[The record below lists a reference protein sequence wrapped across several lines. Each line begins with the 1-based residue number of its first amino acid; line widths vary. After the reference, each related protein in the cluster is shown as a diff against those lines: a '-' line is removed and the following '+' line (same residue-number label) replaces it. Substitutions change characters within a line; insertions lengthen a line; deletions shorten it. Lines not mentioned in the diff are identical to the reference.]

1 MSARFSAKLLAV
13 RREGS
18 AIMSFWDPN
27 LGEDSEPS
35 DAISPRIVE
44 RHEMWVLG
52 VPQCFEIGMSE
63 VGGFLEYRGQGN
75 LKGGILCSQNVRA
88 RVPSPG
94 LTSPR

>member
-1 MSARFSAKLLAV
+1 VSARFSAKLLAV

-52 VPQCFEIGMSE
+52 VPQC
-63 VGGFLEYRGQGN
+63 
-75 LKGGILCSQNVRA
+75 LKLNVRGWRFS
-88 RVPSPG
+88 RVQRSRQFEGRYFVFPEC
-94 LTSPR
+94 